1 MTKRQRNAE
10 IDDDDDH
17 SNEEDQANE
26 ADVTGA
32 NHGDD
37 DDIADNN
44 EDDNVYDDD
53 DMIAFNNVINE
64 NDEDEEDDY
73 DADGNHKEAAEEE
86 ESKEGGEKTAVK
98 KATKKKKLSLERAL
112 AYQHEMSQRGI
123 IYVARIPPRMTPMKM
138 KHLLSMYG
146 TPVTRIF
153 CQKQQQQQQQKKKG
167 PPRYVEG
174 WVEFA
179 DKKVAKQI
187 AASLH
192 QQRISNVK
200 RHVHYDDHWC
210 LKYLGSKFTWSILTE
225 KVAYEKRVREQKL
238 RLETM
243 HDRKQIQHYQ
253 QAFTT
258 QSHIQQRMKGSSS
271 KKDQL

>member
-17 SNEEDQANE
+17 STEKDLANE
-26 ADVTGA
+26 DDVT
-32 NHGDD
+32 GDD
-37 DDIADNN
+37 DDDVDDN
-44 EDDNVYDDD
+44 EDENVYDDD
-53 DMIAFNNVINE
+53 DMVAENIDINE
-64 NDEDEEDDY
+64 NDEDEEDD
-73 DADGNHKEAAEEE
+73 DAEGNHKLAAAEEE
-86 ESKEGGEKTAVK
+86 AQQEGEKLAAK

-146 TPVTRIF
+146 TLVTRIF
-153 CQKQQQQQQQKKKG
+153 CQKQPQPQKKG

-179 DKKVAKQI
+179 DKKVAQQI

-200 RHVHYDDHWC
+200 RNVHYDDHWC

-253 QAFTT
+253 QAYST

-271 KKDQL
+271 KKDQLL